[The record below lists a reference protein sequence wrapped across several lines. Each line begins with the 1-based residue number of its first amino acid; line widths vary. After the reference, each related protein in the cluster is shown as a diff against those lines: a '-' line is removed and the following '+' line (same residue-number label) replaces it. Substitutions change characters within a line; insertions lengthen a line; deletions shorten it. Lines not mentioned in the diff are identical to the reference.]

1 MSRYT
6 RGFGLVDVIV
16 GVALML
22 LLFLALFG
30 VLRASLML
38 SALAKAKAS
47 AVELA
52 STQIEYLRGLSY
64 DTLGTVGG
72 IPAGLVPQTATTTID
87 GVSYVV
93 RTFIQYID
101 SPIDGT
107 GVQDTN
113 GVTTDYKVGK
123 ITVSYSLSGLTKSV
137 GLVSNFSPPS
147 IESTT
152 GGGTLSV
159 HIVNAANADVSDAS
173 VHIVNASTSPT
184 IDFTT
189 FTNAGG
195 FVIIGGAATSSE
207 YQIYVSR
214 FGYSSAQTYAR
225 AGQNVNPNPGY
236 FTVAKDQVTPATFF
250 IDELSTLTLA
260 SFSPAVTTSFTDS
273 FADASELANQTSTQV
288 SGGAL
293 TLANDALSGSARSVI
308 ISANFLSGWGILTA
322 TLSTPAGTTALV
334 RVADMTGVLLSDS
347 VLSGNSAGFS
357 SFPISLT
364 GIATTSY
371 PGLVL
376 KADLTSNSTTTT
388 PSLLDWS
395 LSYTERPAP
404 LQHVAFTLT
413 GLTKIIGTD
422 ASNAPIYKTIVSDTT
437 GAGAVKAK
445 TMEWDSYSL
454 VLNGANLIESCPA
467 APYSLAP
474 ASTANMSIIAGA
486 PTANTLPVIV
496 TNNANNTIANAKI
509 VLVKN
514 GYAATVP
521 TSACGFAY
529 FNGLSGGT
537 YSATVSANGYA
548 TTTFPTIQVAGHT
561 ATTTLV
567 MP

>member
-1 MSRYT
+1 MPRT
-6 RGFGLVDVIV
+6 HQGFGMVDVIV

-64 DTLGTVGG
+64 DALGTVGG
-72 IPAGLVPQTATTTID
+72 IPAGLVPQTATTTVD
-87 GVSYVV
+87 GISYVV
-93 RTFIQYID
+93 RTFIQYTD
-101 SPIDGT
+101 SSVDGT

-123 ITVSYSLSGLTKSV
+123 IAVSYSLSGLTKSINII
-137 GLVSNFSPPS
+137 SNFSPPS
-147 IESTT
+147 IESSTD
-152 GGGTLSV
+152 GGTLSV
-159 HIVNAANADVSDAS
+159 HVVNAANADVSDAS
-173 VHIVNASTSPT
+173 VRIVNVSTTPA

-195 FVIIGGAATSSE
+195 FAIVGGAATSSE

-214 FGYSSAQTYAR
+214 SGYSSAQTYAR

-273 FADASELANQTSTQV
+273 FSDASELASQTSTQV

-293 TLANDALSGSARSVI
+293 MLANEALSGSARSVI
-308 ISANFLSGWGILTA
+308 IAPNFLSGWGILTA
-322 TLSTPAGTTALV
+322 TLLTPSGTTALV
-334 RVADMTGVLLSDS
+334 HVADTNGVLLSDS
-347 VLSGNSAGFS
+347 VLSGNSAGFL
-357 SFPISLT
+357 SFPVSLT
-364 GIATTSY
+364 GVPTTSY
-371 PGLVL
+371 SGLTL

-388 PSLLDWS
+388 SQVLDWS
-395 LSYTERPAP
+395 LSYTDGPVP
-404 LQHVAFTLT
+404 LPDTAFTLT
-413 GLTKIIGTD
+413 GAKTIGTE
-422 ASNAPIYKTIVSDTT
+422 ANGAPLYKTTVSDTT
-437 GAGAVKAK
+437 GASATKAK
-445 TMEWDSYSL
+445 TLEWDSYSL

-467 APYSLAP
+467 TPYSLAP
-474 ASTANMSIIAGA
+474 ASTANMSVIAGA
-486 PTANTLPVIV
+486 PTTNVLPVVI
-496 TNNANNTIANAKI
+496 TNSANNTIANAKI
-509 VLVKN
+509 VLTKS

-529 FNGLSGGT
+529 FNGLSSGT
-537 YSATVSANGYA
+537 YSATVSANGYS
-548 TTTFPTIQVAGHT
+548 TTTFPAIQVAGHT